1 MRFKLENKHTK
12 IMRLIITVM
21 ENCEILNNQ
30 QIKCTTTG
38 WVPECGSTPH
48 SPHTHLSDGVTDVL
62 VDSVGHLGSL
72 HSAAELHA
80 EDARV
85 MSQPPVISL
94 VTCQPCAVDAGLL
107 TCTNTHN
114 LNIHTRGK
122 RGLEEGPGCYTGVTG
137 CSRHMRSSERR

>member
-1 MRFKLENKHTK
+1 MYNDWLGS
-12 IMRLIITVM
+12 RLW
-21 ENCEILNNQ
+21 LD
-30 QIKCTTTG
+30 
-38 WVPECGSTPH
+38 PPPPSSPP
-48 SPHTHLSDGVTDVL
+48 PHTHLSNGVADVL

-94 VTCQPCAVDAGLL
+94 VTCQSCAVDAGLL

-114 LNIHTRGK
+114 LNIHTTRGK
-122 RGLEEGPGCYTGVTG
+122 RGSEEGPGCYTGVTG